1 MSELILGLDI
11 GGTKIKAGLVNESG
25 ELIDQALVSTPQ
37 QRDMPDVVAAIVQLA
52 HSLHSKNG
60 SKAVGVGIAAAG
72 VVDIAGEHV
81 MRAPN
86 FPTWKAAPL
95 RKAVSDALGLP
106 AVLGNDVDVF
116 GVAEHRWGAAVGL
129 KHFVAVA
136 VGTGVGGA
144 IFIDG
149 KLYRGADGG
158 AAELGF
164 TIVSPNGPEVLGHC
178 GVVEGFIG
186 RRGFDDIVLR
196 CFPTGEIPAPRR
208 VTELVMQGDP
218 RARQVQAEVARYLA
232 EAASSWLAILNPEA
246 IILGGGTLQGST
258 FFLEEFERRLRARAL
273 KTHTEH
279 LKILPGKLGYYAGVQ
294 GAAAMWL
301 AGQ

>member
-11 GGTKIKAGLVNESG
+11 GGTNMKAGLVHASG
-25 ELIDQALVSTPQ
+25 ELVDHAIVSTPNP
-37 QRDMPDVVAAIVQLA
+37 REMPDVVGAISQMVSALTARAGAQP
-52 HSLHSKNG
+52 
-60 SKAVGVGIAAAG
+60 VGVGIAAAG
-72 VVDIAGEHV
+72 VVDIAGERV

-86 FPTWKAAPL
+86 FPTWKEVPL
-95 RKAVSDALGLP
+95 RSAVSEALKLP

-144 IFIDG
+144 VFIDG

-164 TIVSPNGPEVLGHC
+164 TVISPNGPEVLGHH

-186 RRGFDDIVLR
+186 RKGFDEIVLK

-208 VTELVMQGDP
+208 VTELAAQGDA
-218 RARQVQAEVARYLA
+218 RARQVHKEVARYLA

-246 IILGGGTLQGST
+246 IILGGGTLQGAEY
-258 FFLEEFERRLRARAL
+258 FLEEFERRLRTRAL
-273 KTHTEH
+273 KTHTDH
-279 LKILPGKLGYYAGVQ
+279 LRILPGKLGYFAGVQ
-294 GAAAMWL
+294 GAAALWL
-301 AGQ
+301 TMQ